1 MRTTFIASGDS
12 FITRHV
18 AKDGYDGFDAL
29 CDLIGKYDVRFANLE
44 MTFHRQEG
52 YPSATSGGTWAMT
65 DPTMLDDMLRY
76 GFNIFNTA
84 NNHSGDFGQGGVS
97 ATIRHL
103 NERNMVFAGTGNTLQ
118 EASRACYLETREAR
132 VALIGVTA
140 TLDPAAIAGGQGG
153 DMIGRPG
160 LNPLRFKTVHHV
172 NAEHFA
178 MAKTLSDISQ
188 INARTE
194 QKIRNGYL
202 NPFPEGTLPLGNM
215 NFVLTNGPEYNE
227 TSPNPKD
234 LTRTVEEIK
243 EARRQADVVLV
254 SVHAHE
260 MKGADSKVAAQFVE
274 TFARAG
280 IDAGASAVIGH
291 GPHELRGIEVYN
303 GGLIFYSLGN
313 FIFQTETVATQPY
326 DAFVGKNLPIDT
338 KIGAYMDHRSKNG
351 TKGYIVQED
360 IWRAILPAWTVEDG
374 VIKDVAL
381 YPIDLAQKGTRSQRG
396 TPKLS
401 RSTSTLEHIKR
412 LSEPYGT
419 IIEIRDGVGY
429 VKIV

>member
-65 DPTMLDDMLRY
+65 DPTMLDDILRY

-172 NAEHFA
+172 NVEHFA

-215 NFVLTNGPEYNE
+215 NFLLTDDPEYNE

-234 LTRTVEEIK
+234 LVRTVEEIK
-243 EARRQADVVLV
+243 ETRRQADVVLV

-274 TFARAG
+274 TFARAC

-326 DAFVGKNLPIDT
+326 DAFVGEICRLIPRLVPIWITVARTAPRDISFRRISGERFSRRGPLKTASSKMLLFTRLTLLRKAHALNGELRSCPDQHLP
-338 KIGAYMDHRSKNG
+338 
-351 TKGYIVQED
+351 
-360 IWRAILPAWTVEDG
+360 W
-374 VIKDVAL
+374 
-381 YPIDLAQKGTRSQRG
+381 
-396 TPKLS
+396 
-401 RSTSTLEHIKR
+401 STSN
-412 LSEPYGT
+412 
-419 IIEIRDGVGY
+419 GY
-429 VKIV
+429 LNLMARSLKFEMVLDT

>member
-103 NERNMVFAGTGNTLQ
+103 NERKMVFAGTGNTLQ

-160 LNPLRFKTVHHV
+160 LNPCASRRFI
-172 NAEHFA
+172 
-178 MAKTLSDISQ
+178 MSMPS
-188 INARTE
+188 
-194 QKIRNGYL
+194 
-202 NPFPEGTLPLGNM
+202 
-215 NFVLTNGPEYNE
+215 
-227 TSPNPKD
+227 TSPWLK
-234 LTRTVEEIK
+234 
-243 EARRQADVVLV
+243 
-254 SVHAHE
+254 HC
-260 MKGADSKVAAQFVE
+260 
-274 TFARAG
+274 
-280 IDAGASAVIGH
+280 
-291 GPHELRGIEVYN
+291 
-303 GGLIFYSLGN
+303 
-313 FIFQTETVATQPY
+313 QTSP
-326 DAFVGKNLPIDT
+326 
-338 KIGAYMDHRSKNG
+338 
-351 TKGYIVQED
+351 
-360 IWRAILPAWTVEDG
+360 
-374 VIKDVAL
+374 
-381 YPIDLAQKGTRSQRG
+381 
-396 TPKLS
+396 
-401 RSTSTLEHIKR
+401 RSTRVQNKKLEMVT
-412 LSEPYGT
+412 S
-419 IIEIRDGVGY
+419 IRSP
-429 VKIV
+429 KARCRWAI